1 MRRCNCKWPY
11 GILMLM
17 GLKDVFDGRHWIK
30 AISTTTHDQNLKA
43 SDRSKLLR
51 RAHRGVNSPPRTGRF
66 GKIYLVFVVIWWRRE
81 RRPMPTAGWAAVI
94 SAYGL
99 WVDVCQNSV
108 DLRDG

>member
-1 MRRCNCKWPY
+1 MDL
-11 GILMLM
+11 I
-17 GLKDVFDGRHWIK
+17 DEFDGIHWIE
-30 AISTTTHDQNLKA
+30 AISTTTHHQNLKA

-51 RAHRGVNSPPRTGRF
+51 RAHSGVNSPPRTGRF